1 MYVNRKEIRKQKRS
15 NKMKKKLLWLLHKVH
30 KIMKKKD
37 ERKGCKKR
45 KTGEEE
51 GHPSVF
57 SIFCERKGEL

>member
-1 MYVNRKEIRKQKRS
+1 
-15 NKMKKKLLWLLHKVH
+15 MKKKLLWLLHKVH

-45 KTGEEE
+45 KTGGKE

-57 SIFCERKGEL
+57 FIFWERKGEL